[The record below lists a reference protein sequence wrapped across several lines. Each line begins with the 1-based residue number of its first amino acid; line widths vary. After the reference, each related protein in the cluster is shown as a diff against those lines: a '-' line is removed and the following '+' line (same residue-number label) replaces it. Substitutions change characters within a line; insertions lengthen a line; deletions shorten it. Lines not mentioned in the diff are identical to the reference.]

1 MNRALLCVLVVIS
14 RLRSPALP
22 ESKLPSL
29 FWQIYGNLSLDFGA
43 ISSVVERL
51 LHTQEVAGSNPA
63 SRIYATGKQKT
74 VTPAILPHRV
84 LSMDRNTITGGCLC
98 GSIRYEA
105 TGRPY
110 NITHCHCL
118 DCRRSSGAPF
128 VTWAS
133 FSRRSFRFTSGQPR
147 ELRWAG
153 RFRSFCPDCGTPL
166 TFLAGPDADEVDVTV
181 CSFDQPTTVAPADH
195 TWVEDQLPW
204 IHLADDLPIY
214 RQKRETHG
222 S

>member
-84 LSMDRNTITGGCLC
+84 LKYG
-98 GSIRYEA
+98 A
-105 TGRPY
+105 K
-110 NITHCHCL
+110 HCHWWL
-118 DCRRSSGAPF
+118 F
-128 VTWAS
+128 VW
-133 FSRRSFRFTSGQPR
+133 FYP
-147 ELRWAG
+147 
-153 RFRSFCPDCGTPL
+153 
-166 TFLAGPDADEVDVTV
+166 V
-181 CSFDQPTTVAPADH
+181 
-195 TWVEDQLPW
+195 
-204 IHLADDLPIY
+204 
-214 RQKRETHG
+214 
-222 S
+222 

>member
-1 MNRALLCVLVVIS
+1 M
-14 RLRSPALP
+14 
-22 ESKLPSL
+22 E
-29 FWQIYGNLSLDFGA
+29 
-43 ISSVVERL
+43 
-51 LHTQEVAGSNPA
+51 
-63 SRIYATGKQKT
+63 
-74 VTPAILPHRV
+74 
-84 LSMDRNTITGGCLC
+84 RNTITGGCLC

-133 FSRRSFRFTSGQPR
+133 FSRRSFRFTSGQQR

-153 RFRSFCPDCGTPL
+153 RLRSFCPDCGTPL

-204 IHLADDLPIY
+204 IHLADNLPIY